1 MYYGHHFIKVCGDT
15 WVFDITEFLGYKVVL
30 NKDKQT
36 VKGFKLAFPATSY
49 NKQIVFEKH
58 IGVPAKI
65 PMFVLVSL
73 FNMLPLE
80 VSFPGF
86 LRVLATLILFGFGVW
101 FLPQISQQYRQY

>member
-36 VKGFKLAFPATSY
+36 VKEFKLAFTATSY

-65 PMFVLVSL
+65 LKETVNIIENYEREAFV
-73 FNMLPLE
+73 N
-80 VSFPGF
+80 
-86 LRVLATLILFGFGVW
+86 ID
-101 FLPQISQQYRQY
+101 